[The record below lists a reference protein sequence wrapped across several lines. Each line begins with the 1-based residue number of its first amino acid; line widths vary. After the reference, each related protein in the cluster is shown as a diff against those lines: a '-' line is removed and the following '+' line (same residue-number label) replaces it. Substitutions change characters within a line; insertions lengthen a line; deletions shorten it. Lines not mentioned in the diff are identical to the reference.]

1 MRFLLDN
8 DVDILVARVIR
19 AAGHDCWTAA
29 DAGLAGPESANDDE
43 VSVYAHDKG
52 AVVVTHDREF
62 TKRRMRRTFGRHV
75 WLRCEQPDA
84 AEAVKLVLDELVKA
98 LESLDE
104 LVVVVSARG
113 GVEISPPRW
122 K

>member
-8 DVDILVARVIR
+8 DVDIAVARVLR
-19 AAGHDCWTAA
+19 SAGHDCWTAA

-62 TKRRMRRTFGRHV
+62 TKRRVRRTFGRHV

-84 AEAVKLVLDELVKA
+84 AAVVELVLDELVQ
-98 LESLDE
+98 SLDSLDV
-104 LVVVVSARG
+104 LVVIVGAKG
-113 GVEISPPRW
+113 NVEISPPRW
-122 K
+122 E